1 MEHQILLSRIHF
13 AFTIM
18 FHYIFPQ
25 LTMGLALL
33 IVIMKTIAVFGN
45 NQRYHQAAR
54 FWARIFAINF
64 VMGVVTGIPMEFQ
77 FGTNWATF
85 SHMTGGILGHPVSM
99 EGVFSFFL
107 ESAFLGLFLF
117 AENRLNKWAHWGA
130 AVAVF
135 VGSWLSGFFITMAD
149 AWMQHPVAYTRM
161 ADGSFAPTSFW
172 GVLLNPWGLLQYMHV
187 MNGAVI
193 TGTFVMAGLGAF
205 YLLSSKHQEHARLF
219 VRVGVIVGVIA
230 SLFQVFPS
238 GDEHGRYLAHNQ
250 PVTAAAME
258 GLFNT
263 EKGAEMVIIGQPNP
277 ENKTIENPVA
287 FKGLLSFLT
296 YGTFSAE
303 VRGLNAFP
311 QSDWPDN
318 IPLVFFCYHIM
329 VGLGTIFIGVML
341 GCAFL
346 LWRGKLFENQLALWA
361 LLLCVPF
368 PYIANIAGW
377 VTAETGRQPWIVYG
391 LMRTKEGFSRMV
403 STGDTWFSLLGF
415 MGLYGLLSILFL
427 FLVQETVKEGPE
439 PAAGQARVS
448 AVASYPEREA

>member
-13 AFTIM
+13 AFTIT

-33 IVIMKTIAVFGN
+33 IVILKTIAVTRN
-45 NQRYHQAAR
+45 EERYHEASR
-54 FWARIFAINF
+54 FWARVFAVNF

-85 SHMTGGILGHPVSM
+85 SQLTGGILGQPVSM
-99 EGVFSFFL
+99 EGVFSFFM

-117 AENRLNKWAHWGA
+117 GEKRLSKWAHWGS
-130 AVAVF
+130 AVMVF
-135 VGSWLSGFFITMAD
+135 IGSWASGYFIIMAD
-149 AWMQHPVAYTRM
+149 AWMQHPVAYTRLP
-161 ADGSFAPTSFW
+161 DGSFAPSSFW
-172 GVLLNPWGLLQYMHV
+172 GVLLNPWGLLQYVHT

-193 TGTFVMAGLGAF
+193 TGSFVMAGLGAF
-205 YLLSSKHQEHARLF
+205 YLLSNRHEDYARIF
-219 VRVGVIVGVIA
+219 VRTGVIVGVIA
-230 SLFQVFPS
+230 SIFQVFPS
-238 GDEHGRYLAHNQ
+238 GDEHGRYVAHHQ

-258 GLFNT
+258 GLFQT
-263 EKGAEMVIIGQPNP
+263 TKGAPMVVIGQPNP
-277 ENKTIENPVA
+277 QNKTIENPLA
-287 FKGLLSFLT
+287 FKGLLSFLV

-303 VRGLNAFP
+303 VKGLDAVP

-329 VGLGTIFIGVML
+329 VGLGSFFVAVMIV
-341 GCAFL
+341 CAFL
-346 LWRGKLFENQLALWA
+346 LWRQKLFDQPWALWA

-391 LMRTKEGFSRMV
+391 LMRTRDGFSRMI
-403 STGDTWFSLLGF
+403 STGDTWFTLLGF
-415 MGLYGLLSILFL
+415 MGLYALLSILFL
-427 FLVQETVKEGPE
+427 FLLQETIKEGPGPQTKLT
-439 PAAGQARVS
+439 PAAS
-448 AVASYPEREA
+448 ASYPEQGA